1 VVRYLLRRVIQFFGV
16 LLIISFVSF
25 LIMRLLPG
33 DPVVKHLGTSYT
45 TENARLFEHQV
56 GLDQG
61 FFAQYFT
68 WLGHIVTFNWGT
80 SWTVSPG
87 KANSTILAESLPPT
101 LLILTMSQILGL
113 VIAIPTAVAVVRRP
127 NGRLDRSANAI
138 MLGAYSIPTIVALPI
153 LTYVLT
159 VKYNLLP
166 GPSAWNSSVSV
177 FAPQNLKVAVLPAIA
192 IAISSLAG
200 HFRFLRNDMIINLQE
215 DFVVMARSKGL
226 RDGRILW
233 RHVLRP
239 SSVTLLTSLGLTI
252 SGLIVG
258 SFVVETFLSIPGF
271 ASWLLPAVDTSD
283 FGLLQMLV
291 MTVAFLVI
299 GIQMLIN
306 SLLPL
311 IDPRIARD

>member
-1 VVRYLLRRVIQFFGV
+1 
-16 LLIISFVSF
+16 
-25 LIMRLLPG
+25 M
-33 DPVVKHLGTSYT
+33 
-45 TENARLFEHQV
+45 
-56 GLDQG
+56 
-61 FFAQYFT
+61 
-68 WLGHIVTFNWGT
+68 
-80 SWTVSPG
+80 
-87 KANSTILAESLPPT
+87 
-101 LLILTMSQILGL
+101 
-113 VIAIPTAVAVVRRP
+113 
-127 NGRLDRSANAI
+127 
-138 MLGAYSIPTIVALPI
+138 ALPI

-159 VKYNLLP
+159 VKYNFLP

-177 FAPQNLKVAVLPAIA
+177 VAPQNLKVAVLPAIA

>member
-1 VVRYLLRRVIQFFGV
+1 MIRYVIRRVIQFVGV
-16 LLIISFVSF
+16 LVIISFLSF
-25 LIMRLLPG
+25 WIMRLLPG
-33 DPVVKHLGTSYT
+33 DPVIKHLGTSYT
-45 TENARLFEHQV
+45 PENARQFEHQV

-68 WLGHIVTFNWGT
+68 WLGHMLQFNWGS

-87 KANSTILAESLPPT
+87 KSIRQILGEALPPT
-101 LLILTMSQILGL
+101 FLILGL
-113 VIAIPTAVAVVRRP
+113 SQIFGLLIAVPTAVAVVRKP
-127 NGRLDRSANAI
+127 NGKLDRAANAI

-153 LTYVLT
+153 LTYLLT
-159 VKYNLLP
+159 VKQHWLP
-166 GPSAWNSSVSV
+166 GPSAWNAAASALSS
-177 FAPQNLKVAVLPAIA
+177 QNVKVAVLPAIA

-226 RDGRILW
+226 RNSRILW

-258 SFVVETFLSIPGF
+258 TFVVETFLAIPGF
-271 ASWLLPAVDTSD
+271 ASWLLPSVDTSD
-283 FGLLQMLV
+283 FALLQMLV

-306 SLLPL
+306 SVLPL
-311 IDPRIARD
+311 IDPRITRD

>member
-1 VVRYLLRRVIQFFGV
+1 MVRYLLRRVIQFFGV

-159 VKYNLLP
+159 VKYNFLP

-215 DFVVMARSKGL
+215 DFVVMAR
-226 RDGRILW
+226 
-233 RHVLRP
+233 
-239 SSVTLLTSLGLTI
+239 
-252 SGLIVG
+252 
-258 SFVVETFLSIPGF
+258 
-271 ASWLLPAVDTSD
+271 
-283 FGLLQMLV
+283 
-291 MTVAFLVI
+291 
-299 GIQMLIN
+299 
-306 SLLPL
+306 
-311 IDPRIARD
+311 

>member
-1 VVRYLLRRVIQFFGV
+1 
-16 LLIISFVSF
+16 
-25 LIMRLLPG
+25 
-33 DPVVKHLGTSYT
+33 
-45 TENARLFEHQV
+45 
-56 GLDQG
+56 
-61 FFAQYFT
+61 
-68 WLGHIVTFNWGT
+68 
-80 SWTVSPG
+80 
-87 KANSTILAESLPPT
+87 
-101 LLILTMSQILGL
+101 
-113 VIAIPTAVAVVRRP
+113 
-127 NGRLDRSANAI
+127 
-138 MLGAYSIPTIVALPI
+138 
-153 LTYVLT
+153 
-159 VKYNLLP
+159 
-166 GPSAWNSSVSV
+166 
-177 FAPQNLKVAVLPAIA
+177 
-192 IAISSLAG
+192 
-200 HFRFLRNDMIINLQE
+200 
-215 DFVVMARSKGL
+215 MARSKGL

>member
-1 VVRYLLRRVIQFFGV
+1 
-16 LLIISFVSF
+16 
-25 LIMRLLPG
+25 
-33 DPVVKHLGTSYT
+33 
-45 TENARLFEHQV
+45 
-56 GLDQG
+56 
-61 FFAQYFT
+61 
-68 WLGHIVTFNWGT
+68 
-80 SWTVSPG
+80 
-87 KANSTILAESLPPT
+87 
-101 LLILTMSQILGL
+101 
-113 VIAIPTAVAVVRRP
+113 VAVVRRP

-159 VKYNLLP
+159 VKYNFLP